1 MYLGKILLYFSL
13 IINVGDVYMKRN
25 FLTITLSILLMLIL
39 SGLSHAEEDQVHL
52 IISKSKHTLTI
63 VLNNHPVYTFP
74 IATGATPEKTP
85 EGTFTIIRKV
95 KNPWYLPKNIPG
107 GDPNNPLGSR
117 WIGLNVPNTN
127 GYKYGIHGTNN
138 PDSIGQ
144 SISQGCIRMKNTDVE
159 WIFRHIPLK
168 TKVMILP

>member
-1 MYLGKILLYFSL
+1 
-13 IINVGDVYMKRN
+13 MKRKFFATITTTFLLIFMFN
-25 FLTITLSILLMLIL
+25 FLSY
-39 SGLSHAEEDQVHL
+39 AEEDQVHL
-52 IISKSKHTLTI
+52 VISKSNHTLTI
-63 VLNNHPVYTFP
+63 LLNNHPVHKFP

-107 GDPNNPLGSR
+107 GDPKNPLGSY
-117 WIGLNVPNTN
+117 WLGLNVPNTN
-127 GYKYGIHGTNN
+127 GYKYGIHGTND

-144 SISQGCIRMKNTDVE
+144 SISQGCIRMKNKDVE

-168 TKVMILP
+168 TKVIIIP